1 MIFHVMA
8 CPEDKKV
15 SYVVF
20 MLATKVEFWW
30 HGTQSMIEAHGE
42 AFKERFLGKYFLE
55 SA

>member
-20 MLATKVEFWW
+20 MLAAKAEFWW